1 MRILKLDRLIEEIS
15 SHTIRAIR
23 LFGRPGFSSNQTSD
37 NSLVDPDKSRRD
49 NIPSA
54 GGYNEAFIIQN
65 WANYGPLS

>member
-1 MRILKLDRLIEEIS
+1 MHILKLDRLIEEIS

-23 LFGRPGFSSNQTSD
+23 LFGRPGFSSHHTSE
-37 NSLVDPDKSRRD
+37 NSLSDASKSRRD

-65 WANYGPLS
+65 WANYGPLN